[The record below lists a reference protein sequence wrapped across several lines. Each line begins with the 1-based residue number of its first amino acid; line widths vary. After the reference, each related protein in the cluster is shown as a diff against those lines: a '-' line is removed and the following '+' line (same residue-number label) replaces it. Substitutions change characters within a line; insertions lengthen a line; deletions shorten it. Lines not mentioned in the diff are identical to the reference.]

1 METPAAQALP
11 ALQALSGGKIPP
23 HAAAHPPPPEPTPA
37 SGAKGGID
45 MPFVI
50 VVGCVLLW
58 LLIGRK
64 KEKRAGESEARR
76 IGLDEGL
83 VILESED

>member
-1 METPAAQALP
+1 
-11 ALQALSGGKIPP
+11 
-23 HAAAHPPPPEPTPA
+23 
-37 SGAKGGID
+37 

-50 VVGCVLLW
+50 VVVCVLLW

-64 KEKRAGESEARR
+64 REKRAGASEARR